1 MWRAIALLKKIP
13 PGPHVQTRW
22 NSDKADYSRYHDR
35 IRNGRA
41 TQAKRDSAVAAARRL
56 SDLERLATIYEAQR
70 AFDDPLVMAE
80 ARLSG
85 EAFIGTVTAAEAN
98 RRGGRGPGPL
108 ITVATTHPRRA
119 SAGGRG

>member
-41 TQAKRDSAVAAARRL
+41 PEAKGDSAGAAARRL
-56 SDLERLATIYEAQR
+56 SGLERLATIYEAQR

-85 EAFIGTVTAAEAN
+85 EAFIGTVTAVDAT
-98 RRGGRGPGPL
+98 RRVGRALRPL
-108 ITVATTHPRRA
+108 ITVTTTDPVRLA
-119 SAGGRG
+119 VG